1 MSTLITKLLWSP
13 FSRMSA
19 GKTKSMPA
27 KYNTAKTM
35 NPLKKM
41 SGSSSSLHGEYS
53 QDSAEAKVSHGS
65 GSSR

>member
-1 MSTLITKLLWSP
+1 
-13 FSRMSA
+13 MSA